1 MAGPTLIE
9 RFGFNAHRLVR
20 DHPPVMES
28 ANKRA
33 VYDVACPPVC
43 MHDGEIGY
51 SRWRLTTLPSHVDA
65 HAAPSLVEAR
75 HDMYDYVPVPDLSGA
90 VEWHVNFADPLLFTA
105 YGSGLFAQDEL
116 MVAEH
121 PALASLVEAL
131 HAGAHRAV
139 TEEAGVPTPVLVTGV
154 ERRCVVATDP
164 DAGAGRSK
172 GLYGRAFA
180 AANPRQVRQAT
191 RRVEP
196 PTTSNIIAMA
206 APRGAGRYSRDQIE
220 RIVATA
226 YTGFAAAVA
235 ESATMAG
242 TADVPVVIHTGYWG
256 CGAFGGNRVLMSWL
270 QVLAAQMAGVT
281 RLVFHTVTA
290 EGAAPLDEALAA
302 MAKTYTERVAIP
314 SSEALLRVIGRG
326 YEWGTGDGS

>member
-1 MAGPTLIE
+1 
-9 RFGFNAHRLVR
+9 
-20 DHPPVMES
+20 
-28 ANKRA
+28 
-33 VYDVACPPVC
+33 
-43 MHDGEIGY
+43 
-51 SRWRLTTLPSHVDA
+51 
-65 HAAPSLVEAR
+65 
-75 HDMYDYVPVPDLSGA
+75 MYDYAPVPDLPDA

-154 ERRCVVATDP
+154 ERRCSIAL
-164 DAGAGRSK
+164 DANKAAGRPK
-172 GLYGRAFA
+172 GLYGPAFVQAKPAGVRA
-180 AANPRQVRQAT
+180 AT
-191 RRVEP
+191 KRLDP
-196 PTTSNIIAMA
+196 PTISNIIAIA
-206 APRGAGRYSRDQIE
+206 APRGSGRYTREVIE

-235 ESATMAG
+235 ESATMSGSA
-242 TADVPVVIHTGYWG
+242 AVPVVIHTGYWG

-290 EGAAPLDEALAA
+290 EGAAPLHEALNTMRAV
-302 MAKTYTERVAIP
+302 YTERVAIP
-314 SSEALLRVIGRG
+314 SSETLLRVIGRG
-326 YEWGTGDGS
+326 YEWGTPDGS